1 MRSLEA
7 KTVAENDE
15 QAKSFDLLIDY
26 YKNGDIY
33 KWDDYCVQWLNT
45 KTDIDWINGFRAGNK
60 KELYCL
66 CCRLGTFTLFE
77 LEYCPCSKKGC
88 SKVRF
93 MICNMGFEL

>member
-1 MRSLEA
+1 MAKKKASVK
-7 KTVAENDE
+7 KTVKKTVKKVLDKTTVDE
-15 QAKSFDLLIDY
+15 KVVSTAK
-26 YKNGDIY
+26 K
-33 KWDDYCVQWLNT
+33 
-45 KTDIDWINGFRAGNK
+45 IDWINGFRAGNK

-93 MICNMGFEL
+93 MICNMGFEI